1 METYINQ
8 LLEDIKASLS
18 NVPRPYIPPEGVNF
32 WDIPTPDEEECY
44 APVRALEEL
53 TGISKDQLPPAHMLT
68 DDQISRLLAILNELL
83 NAYNWCFVLQ
93 NKVPERVQYTQ
104 LSARTSIS
112 L

>member
-68 DDQISRLLAILNELL
+68 DDQISRLLATLNELL
-83 NAYNWCFVLQ
+83 MRTIGVLYFRIKCR
-93 NKVPERVQYTQ
+93 NVFSTQ